1 MTTHAIM
8 ELEEGALNLVVGA
21 REGPS
26 IKVRRSLRLPL
37 ADLGRETLT
46 GVLRNLGNDALLGA
60 TGVHVVLG
68 ERRVQHFTST
78 VPRMG
83 VGDMVGFVTREAL
96 RLAGLQSSADILVAT
111 RLLRRTGDKFQL
123 ATTAVAKSV
132 WEPIGAAFAACSLPV
147 LGLYSMETCLALGAE
162 LRAVGPVAVLEC
174 NGSRAR
180 FVLCDGQSPVQVRRF
195 LLSSGENQAAALTTQ
210 LAMELPRTFDWL
222 RETGQ
227 PVPKSLVLGLRAVL
241 EDGAVAM
248 LKGEELQSVIAAES
262 PLEVAAGQPT
272 PTLGVA
278 RLLQKLVLGGAPASL
293 LAAPRLLLPM
303 GRSRLAGLAAMVVAG
318 FAASWSAAID
328 GTAMLA
334 ARDELAQARAETN
347 TLSAAV
353 AAGLGQL
360 VPAADEDGAA
370 RLHEAL
376 VMRRPISRLLG
387 DASNAVAGDIVLD
400 EIRFASADRIV
411 VCGLASGATRQGA
424 LAALAAFGKRLREM
438 PYLRADGQ
446 DEITESPGQ
455 GNRFR
460 FRLGMAWRNP

>member
-21 REGPS
+21 REGQS

-60 TGVHVVLG
+60 TGIHVVLG

-78 VPRMG
+78 VPKMG
-83 VGDMVGFVTREAL
+83 AGDMVAFVTREAL
-96 RLAGLQSSADILVAT
+96 RLTGQQTAADVLLAT
-111 RLLRRTGDKFQL
+111 RLLRRTGDTFQL

-132 WEPIGAAFAACSLPV
+132 WEPIGDAFAACSLPV

-162 LRAVGPVAVLEC
+162 SRAVGPVAVLEC

-180 FVLCDGQSPVQVRRF
+180 FLLCDGQSPVQVRRF

-227 PVPKSLVLGLRAVL
+227 PVPTSLVLGLRTLL

-248 LKGEELQSVIAAES
+248 LKGEELQSVIVAKS
-262 PLEVAAGQPT
+262 PLDTVAGQPT

-278 RLLQKLVLGGAPASL
+278 LLLRQLVLGDAPSSL
-293 LAAPRLLLPM
+293 LAPPRLLLPM
-303 GRSRLAGLAAMVVAG
+303 GGSRLVGLAAVAVVG
-318 FAASWSAAID
+318 FAAAWSAAID

-334 ARDELAQARAETN
+334 ARDELAQARAETD

-353 AAGLGQL
+353 AAKLGQL
-360 VPAADEDGAA
+360 VPAIDEGGTA
-370 RLHEAL
+370 RLQEAL
-376 VMRRPISRLLG
+376 AMRRPISRLLG
-387 DASNAVAGDIVLD
+387 DVSNAVEGGIVLD

-411 VCGLASGATRQGA
+411 VCGLASGGTRQSA
-424 LAALAAFGKRLREM
+424 LAALAVFGKRLREL

-455 GNRFR
+455 GSRFR